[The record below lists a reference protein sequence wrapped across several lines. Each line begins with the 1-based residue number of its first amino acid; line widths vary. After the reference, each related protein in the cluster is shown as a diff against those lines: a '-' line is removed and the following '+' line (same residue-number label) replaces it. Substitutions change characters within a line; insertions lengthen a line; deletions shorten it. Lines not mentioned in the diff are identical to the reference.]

1 MRASEHRKIIA
12 ITWLFALASSAC
24 DKPSG
29 APPTAA
35 SNADETRAEAHQ
47 VHDHAAH
54 DHARHLPP
62 TAAALAGESIY
73 HAHTQLTDQDGR
85 ALEPG
90 TLRGSLVLAT
100 MFYASC
106 TSVCPVLIAKL
117 ERIVEALPSEVRAQT
132 QVLLVSLDPK
142 RDDPAQLKR
151 LAERHKIA
159 DPSWHFVR
167 TDDAGVREMA
177 ALLGIRYRQLPDG
190 EISHSQVIVLLDR
203 EGVIQQRLDNAAGD
217 PSDLLAATTKAAHSE
232 PSHAAQAR

>member
-1 MRASEHRKIIA
+1 MRTSEQRRTIA
-12 ITWLFALASSAC
+12 IVWLIALASTAC

-29 APPTAA
+29 SPPTAA
-35 SNADETRAEAHQ
+35 SNASEARAEAHQ
-47 VHDHAAH
+47 EHDHAAH
-54 DHARHLPP
+54 DHAQHLLP
-62 TAAALAGESIY
+62 TAAALSGESIY

-85 ALEPG
+85 ALELS

-117 ERIVEALPSEVRAQT
+117 ESIVAALPSEVRAQT

-142 RDDPAQLKR
+142 RDDPAQLKQ
-151 LAERHKIA
+151 LAQRHKIA
-159 DPSWHFVR
+159 DPNWHFVR

-190 EISHSQVIVLLDR
+190 EISHSQVIALLDR

-217 PSDLLAATTKAAHSE
+217 PAELLAAITQAAHPE
-232 PSHAAQAR
+232 PSHAARGK